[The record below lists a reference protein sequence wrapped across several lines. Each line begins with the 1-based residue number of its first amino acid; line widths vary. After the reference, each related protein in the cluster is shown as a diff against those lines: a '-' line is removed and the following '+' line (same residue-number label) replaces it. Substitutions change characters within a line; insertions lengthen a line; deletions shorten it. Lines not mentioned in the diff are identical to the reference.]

1 VAAGRWWTGD
11 EDMDW
16 VALADDTGEDGV
28 MGTDDPGEG
37 DGMPTTGEPHFD
49 KTDKDESDQIGLT
62 GFQMN
67 YINNPGG
74 IPDDVVFYKTGR
86 PPHPDWPK
94 ELFEKWTSPIASTRF
109 DSRSGATNI
118 NIGFLFASGPFT
130 LKAGKTERFSLAL
143 AYGADLQ
150 ELRSTVKVVQAIYN
164 ANYQFAVPP
173 PAPTVKAEAGD
184 GYVRL
189 TWDDAAEHSTD
200 PVTTVNDFEGYR
212 IYRSTDPE
220 FTDPRIIQT
229 GRGTGPI
236 GNGKPIAQY
245 DLKDGRGGFTETNVE
260 GIAYY
265 LGNESGITHTF
276 TDETAV
282 NGQLYYYAVCS
293 YDYGPSIILQNQDV
307 FTYYPS
313 ENAITVSRTP
323 RGGTILPRNVV
334 AVRPNPKVL
343 GFTPAEASG
352 ATRLEGAGTGT
363 VNVRVLDSKLVRNNH
378 TYKIT
383 FNANSD
389 EVRAHSYNL
398 IDSTEGEVV
407 FRTGSDFAG
416 EGTGISGAGVQPI
429 INTLPTVVVDTTQ
442 SGFAAGSA
450 TNARLDVSYSGV
462 TMPITLRRELFP
474 YDITITFSNTIIDTA
489 EGLFPLPSFRR
500 PVKFRAV
507 AHTPGGD
514 QHLRCKFVDLNGDST
529 LSPNPSNSEV
539 IQILTGSESLT
550 ASQRQT
556 WAIKIKNDSATTVAP
571 TLGDVYELKFL
582 YPFTTGDE
590 FMFRTTEEFVAG
602 DRAKNEFGSSPYVV
616 PNPYVGAASFEPG
629 LFATSGRGERR
640 MEFRG
645 LPQSCMIRIYT
656 VRGDLVQTLTHDGS
670 RDGFV
675 AWNLR
680 TKDNLDVSPGL
691 YVYHVDAGPAGTFVG
706 KFAIIK

>member
-1 VAAGRWWTGD
+1 
-11 EDMDW
+11 
-16 VALADDTGEDGV
+16 
-28 MGTDDPGEG
+28 
-37 DGMPTTGEPHFD
+37 
-49 KTDKDESDQIGLT
+49 
-62 GFQMN
+62 
-67 YINNPGG
+67 
-74 IPDDVVFYKTGR
+74 
-86 PPHPDWPK
+86 
-94 ELFEKWTSPIASTRF
+94 
-109 DSRSGATNI
+109 
-118 NIGFLFASGPFT
+118 
-130 LKAGKTERFSLAL
+130 
-143 AYGADLQ
+143 
-150 ELRSTVKVVQAIYN
+150 
-164 ANYQFAVPP
+164 
-173 PAPTVKAEAGD
+173 
-184 GYVRL
+184 
-189 TWDDAAEHSTD
+189 
-200 PVTTVNDFEGYR
+200 
-212 IYRSTDPE
+212 
-220 FTDPRIIQT
+220 
-229 GRGTGPI
+229 
-236 GNGKPIAQY
+236 
-245 DLKDGRGGFTETNVE
+245 
-260 GIAYY
+260 
-265 LGNESGITHTF
+265 
-276 TDETAV
+276 
-282 NGQLYYYAVCS
+282 
-293 YDYGPSIILQNQDV
+293 
-307 FTYYPS
+307 
-313 ENAITVSRTP
+313 
-323 RGGTILPRNVV
+323 
-334 AVRPNPKVL
+334 
-343 GFTPAEASG
+343 
-352 ATRLEGAGTGT
+352 
-363 VNVRVLDSKLVRNNH
+363 
-378 TYKIT
+378 
-383 FNANSD
+383 
-389 EVRAHSYNL
+389 
-398 IDSTEGEVV
+398 
-407 FRTGSDFAG
+407 
-416 EGTGISGAGVQPI
+416 
-429 INTLPTVVVDTTQ
+429 
-442 SGFAAGSA
+442 
-450 TNARLDVSYSGV
+450 
-462 TMPITLRRELFP
+462 MPITLRRELFP